1 MKNILNLLQ
10 TATIIYCQQTVAMKM
25 SQFPLRPLPQK
36 RGQEVSNNYN

>member
-25 SQFPLRPLPQK
+25 TQSPLRSLPQM
-36 RGQEVSNNYN
+36 RGQEVSNYHN